1 MTALTFILGVL
12 PLATATGAGAASQ
25 NAIGIGVIGGMIAST
40 FVGVFLVP
48 ALYLLILR
56 LVRDT
61 DRKTTD
67 A

>member
-1 MTALTFILGVL
+1 MIEL
-12 PLATATGAGAASQ
+12 PHMRGGAPVAFCIS
-25 NAIGIGVIGGMIAST
+25 GMIAST
-40 FVGVFLVP
+40 FVGIFLVP

-61 DRKTTD
+61 DRKTSD